1 MKIEVSELTRRYG
14 DFVAVDRISFAVDR
28 GEVVGYLGP
37 NGAAKSTTVKMLTG
51 ILQPTSGRI
60 LIDGQDLQD
69 HTLSIKQR
77 KGDPAVGS
85 LAQSVGCGRGPIS
98 LAVAGLLADGFPIQK
113 LTPGRPGI
121 QWNKIGAASDRAYE
135 PDFQPGDR
143 SIAQGGRGR
152 NIFLLRGYVW
162 LLNDHAGHVDP
173 DGVRAGGH
181 FAG

>member
-1 MKIEVSELTRRYG
+1 M
-14 DFVAVDRISFAVDR
+14 
-28 GEVVGYLGP
+28 
-37 NGAAKSTTVKMLTG
+37 
-51 ILQPTSGRI
+51 
-60 LIDGQDLQD
+60 
-69 HTLSIKQR
+69 
-77 KGDPAVGS
+77 
-85 LAQSVGCGRGPIS
+85 
-98 LAVAGLLADGFPIQK
+98 AVAGLLADGFPIQK

-143 SIAQGGRGR
+143 GIAQGGRGR

-181 FAG
+181 FAGRFFDSRAPPDFLAHVLRGEVFQSIVLCSGA